1 MSQPWP
7 TLRSAGWTTT
17 LPHGRGSGV
26 GGSSSPVITTGRV
39 PVASTLHSSRST
51 LAWAPWSPKSFARI
65 HRRNLLSQGILP
77 LVFDS
82 EADYDR
88 LRLGDWLKIREVRG
102 ALERGE
108 SIIHARVGEAGEE
121 VSLRSEFS
129 AHERHVLLA
138 GGLLALSRSRGAQHD

>member
-1 MSQPWP
+1 
-7 TLRSAGWTTT
+7 
-17 LPHGRGSGV
+17 
-26 GGSSSPVITTGRV
+26 
-39 PVASTLHSSRST
+39 
-51 LAWAPWSPKSFARI
+51 
-65 HRRNLLSQGILP
+65 
-77 LVFDS
+77 
-82 EADYDR
+82 
-88 LRLGDWLKIREVRG
+88 LKIREVRG